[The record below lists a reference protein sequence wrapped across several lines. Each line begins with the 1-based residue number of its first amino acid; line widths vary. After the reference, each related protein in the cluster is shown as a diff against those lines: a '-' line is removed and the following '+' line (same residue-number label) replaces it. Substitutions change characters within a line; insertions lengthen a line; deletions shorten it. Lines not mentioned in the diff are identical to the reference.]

1 MVAVQVC
8 AKHHVSISQHLP
20 VDGELGLSA
29 VGVSS
34 LGETTRPAA
43 FLLSWSL
50 VCLHWWFV
58 RGNVCVCKSFTTF
71 CAVISWSCCFFYWH
85 VIWEPQLS
93 AELLNFTPIRL
104 LLLFQTVRLKIEG
117 SIYKFWEQW
126 NCGLLIKFRLWRGL
140 HFWVTVSC
148 VFSFFNN
155 VDVWNTH
162 TGFLH
167 ETRAVASQLRA
178 GDEEK
183 LKESKQQ
190 TKLIFTLLFAPIVA
204 SSFFSSQMCV
214 SVCVSTIS
222 VMRAE
227 PRAAVPADW
236 SRIDQQSVGDY
247 VHWSDRR
254 GLWFD
259 SVFCD
264 FRGRRSR
271 VQQISGDAACQSWA
285 VQRAAVSLSTAH
297 SKHSVSCNTWTDVPW
312 VHVKVHKYCSSV
324 VK

>member
-20 VDGELGLSA
+20 VDGKLGLSA

-204 SSFFSSQMCV
+204 SSFFHLKCV
-214 SVCVSTIS
+214 YPCVCLLYQWCELSRGPLCPLTG
-222 VMRAE
+222 
-227 PRAAVPADW
+227 AV
-236 SRIDQQSVGDY
+236 
-247 VHWSDRR
+247 
-254 GLWFD
+254 
-259 SVFCD
+259 
-264 FRGRRSR
+264 
-271 VQQISGDAACQSWA
+271 
-285 VQRAAVSLSTAH
+285 
-297 SKHSVSCNTWTDVPW
+297 
-312 VHVKVHKYCSSV
+312 
-324 VK
+324 

>member
-20 VDGELGLSA
+20 VDGKLGLSA

-34 LGETTRPAA
+34 LGETKRPAA

-104 LLLFQTVRLKIEG
+104 LLLFQTVSLKIEG
-117 SIYKFWEQW
+117 SIYEFWEQW

-167 ETRAVASQLRA
+167 ETRAVASFSHWESLHSL
-178 GDEEK
+178 EEVMK
-183 LKESKQQ
+183 KSWRNLNSKQS
-190 TKLIFTLLFAPIVA
+190 LFLHYYLPRLLLLLF
-204 SSFFSSQMCV
+204 FHLKCV
-214 SVCVSTIS
+214 YPCVCLLYQWCELSWGPLCPLTG
-222 VMRAE
+222 
-227 PRAAVPADW
+227 AV
-236 SRIDQQSVGDY
+236 
-247 VHWSDRR
+247 
-254 GLWFD
+254 
-259 SVFCD
+259 
-264 FRGRRSR
+264 
-271 VQQISGDAACQSWA
+271 
-285 VQRAAVSLSTAH
+285 
-297 SKHSVSCNTWTDVPW
+297 
-312 VHVKVHKYCSSV
+312 
-324 VK
+324 